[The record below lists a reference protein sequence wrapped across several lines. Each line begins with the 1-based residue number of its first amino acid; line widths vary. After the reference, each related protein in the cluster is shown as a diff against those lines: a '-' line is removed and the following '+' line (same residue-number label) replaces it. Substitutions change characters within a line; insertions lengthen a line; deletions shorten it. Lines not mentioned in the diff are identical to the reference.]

1 MTDVHAVS
9 LSLVLGYYGMLEML
23 ILPMTEVRIG
33 EMPTLGDYSLT
44 GTECDLIHESGRY
57 HHM

>member
-1 MTDVHAVS
+1 VHAVS

-23 ILPMTEVRIG
+23 ILPLTEVRIG

-44 GTECDLIHESGRY
+44 GTECDIIHESGRY